1 MSNEN
6 KFKKILTLVGRGNNG
21 KSTVLKQLIKKILSN
36 ESEYLVIDKDYTT
49 NAEYIKYLDGL
60 DEEKDVTCCIRRT
73 KTGKMFAITTY
84 GDEKSILQSQFN
96 KAAKNNCKFV
106 VCASHET
113 DTMYKFLLEKSHSV
127 ERVYKFKELK
137 ADFKSYN
144 SMVVDYLYYRI
155 NLSLKEL

>member
-6 KFKKILTLVGRGNNG
+6 KFKKILTLVSRGNNG
-21 KSTVLKQLIKKILSN
+21 KSTVLKLLIKRILSN
-36 ESEYLVIDKDYTT
+36 KDEYLVVDKKYDT
-49 NAEYIKYLDGL
+49 NIEYINYLNGL
-60 DEEKDVTCCIRRT
+60 DEEKDVTCCIRQI

-96 KAAKNNCKFV
+96 KAVKNNCKFV

-113 DTMYKFLLEKSHSV
+113 DTMYEFLLKQAECV

-137 ADFKSYN
+137 KDFTIYN
-144 SMVVDYLYYRI
+144 NMLVNYLYDCI
-155 NLSLKEL
+155 SLSLKEF